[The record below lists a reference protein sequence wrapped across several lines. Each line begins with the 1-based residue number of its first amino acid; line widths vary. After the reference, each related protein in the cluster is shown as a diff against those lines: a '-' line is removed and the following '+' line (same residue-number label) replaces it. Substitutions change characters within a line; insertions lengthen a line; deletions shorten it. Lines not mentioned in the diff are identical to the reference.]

1 MSTMGEAAS
10 TADDLG
16 SVDPDVAPGAEPLV
30 DSSPGT
36 GAAAAA
42 AAACCRCG
50 GCVGS

>member
-1 MSTMGEAAS
+1 MSTMGQAAS

-16 SVDPDVAPGAEPLV
+16 SVHPDVAPGAEPLV

-36 GAAAAA
+36 AAAA
-42 AAACCRCG
+42 AAACWCG

>member
-1 MSTMGEAAS
+1 MITAGEAAS

-16 SVDPDVAPGAEPLV
+16 SVDPDVAPGAEPYV

-36 GAAAAA
+36 ADAAA
-42 AAACCRCG
+42 AAACCWCA

>member
-1 MSTMGEAAS
+1 MSTMGQAAS

-16 SVDPDVAPGAEPLV
+16 SVHPDVAPGAEPLV

-36 GAAAAA
+36 AAAA
-42 AAACCRCG
+42 AAACCWCG